1 VVAVRVLGPV
11 ALVTA
16 DGTPV
21 ELPSATQRRLLAL
34 LAVHA
39 GRPVRAELLSD
50 ELDLGAGALRKVV
63 SRLRS
68 VVGDALRTSATG
80 YQLDLDVDGVR
91 FAEVVLEREPS
102 PGRAERLAEA
112 LAWWHGDALDEFA
125 AETWAMADAAR
136 FETLRA
142 AAIEELAEHL
152 IATRSAA
159 EAIVL
164 LEPHAARHPLAE
176 PAHALLVRALAGA
189 GRHTDALRTAHRY
202 RTDLREVAGL
212 DPSSDFASIEQRL
225 TDGWD
230 GRRTDGPDHRGA
242 TPSVPATPM
251 VPRPATSRV
260 GPAAPL
266 DAVVADLAVHRV
278 VTLTGPGGV
287 GKTRTSLEAAAH
299 VAATFLDGVVVV
311 DLAPLTSDASVPDAV
326 AAALGAATRSGLTV
340 TASIVERLSGSRLL
354 LVLDNCEH
362 VVDGAAALV
371 RAVVA
376 GCTAVTVLTT
386 SREALGVRGE
396 RVVSVHPLAIDDAVE
411 LFAERAAVLGHEIAD
426 GDERAAVEAV
436 CRRLDGLPLAVEL
449 AAARVRSIAP
459 ADLLARLG
467 RRFEV
472 LGTARDGQYHQRTL
486 WATIDWSYQLLDDDE
501 RELFEQ
507 LSVFHGSFDL
517 DAVEQVCV
525 VAQVDPSSV
534 GALLAGL
541 VEQSMVVA
549 ERARGGMRYRLLET
563 LRQFAET
570 RLAERGGTDAAAQ
583 RHLGHYVA
591 AAEMAGRRWFS
602 REQVAADSWFA
613 DEWPNLRAAHTW
625 ALATGELA
633 LGERLLLATIAHSQ
647 SRMLGE
653 HGSWCMAAIAS
664 AERHADGPSAA
675 LLGWGAWWAMIGGD
689 QPRAI
694 EWSRRGRSFPADL
707 ADPGAAICRS
717 VLVFALWSTGN
728 KADATELVGELEST
742 LPLLPPW
749 EAYTGHRALFAY
761 SPPDAFRERASRIAE
776 ITEAIGSPSLVA
788 SARFYQGTAELSS
801 GDRADRATVFHR
813 EGIVLARST
822 GAELAECQNLQG
834 LLDAEVMLDAPTARS
849 VCVEALGRLYEL
861 RYWLYLWRVLDGAA
875 CLVARAGRMHEAGLL
890 LGHLDRVALPW
901 RTRPRSIT
909 RALVTEA
916 GVPDE
921 VLERGA
927 ALDRD
932 AAVELAL
939 TALR

>member
-1 VVAVRVLGPV
+1 MTDSVQLGRVSGASSPASASASPAAAASGPAPVVAVRVLGPV

-112 LAWWHGDALDEFA
+112 LTWWHGDALDEFA

-287 GKTRTSLEAAAH
+287 GKTRLALEIAAGLQSE
-299 VAATFLDGVVVV
+299 FPDGVFFV
-311 DLAPLTSDASVPDAV
+311 DLAPVNDY
-326 AAALGAATRSGLTV
+326 R
-340 TASIVERLSGSRLL
+340 
-354 LVLDNCEH
+354 
-362 VVDGAAALV
+362 
-371 RAVVA
+371 
-376 GCTAVTVLTT
+376 
-386 SREALGVRGE
+386 
-396 RVVSVHPLAIDDAVE
+396 
-411 LFAERAAVLGHEIAD
+411 
-426 GDERAAVEAV
+426 
-436 CRRLDGLPLAVEL
+436 
-449 AAARVRSIAP
+449 
-459 ADLLARLG
+459 
-467 RRFEV
+467 
-472 LGTARDGQYHQRTL
+472 
-486 WATIDWSYQLLDDDE
+486 
-501 RELFEQ
+501 
-507 LSVFHGSFDL
+507 
-517 DAVEQVCV
+517 QV
-525 VAQVDPSSV
+525 
-534 GALLAGL
+534 G
-541 VEQSMVVA
+541 
-549 ERARGGMRYRLLET
+549 
-563 LRQFAET
+563 
-570 RLAERGGTDAAAQ
+570 
-583 RHLGHYVA
+583 
-591 AAEMAGRRWFS
+591 
-602 REQVAADSWFA
+602 
-613 DEWPNLRAAHTW
+613 
-625 ALATGELA
+625 
-633 LGERLLLATIAHSQ
+633 
-647 SRMLGE
+647 
-653 HGSWCMAAIAS
+653 AAIALALVFLVIRPATS
-664 AERHADGPSAA
+664 TLQAA
-675 LLGWGAWWAMIGGD
+675 LAPPKTFCINGLPRVTMSSTPTRNSSRMCSLNTLRSRQAWG
-689 QPRAI
+689 PRAFTRTT
-694 EWSRRGRSFPADL
+694 SSKSDTNF
-707 ADPGAAICRS
+707 
-717 VLVFALWSTGN
+717 STTRN
-728 KADATELVGELEST
+728 
-742 LPLLPPW
+742 PL
-749 EAYTGHRALFAY
+749 H
-761 SPPDAFRERASRIAE
+761 
-776 ITEAIGSPSLVA
+776 
-788 SARFYQGTAELSS
+788 
-801 GDRADRATVFHR
+801 
-813 EGIVLARST
+813 
-822 GAELAECQNLQG
+822 
-834 LLDAEVMLDAPTARS
+834 
-849 VCVEALGRLYEL
+849 
-861 RYWLYLWRVLDGAA
+861 
-875 CLVARAGRMHEAGLL
+875 
-890 LGHLDRVALPW
+890 
-901 RTRPRSIT
+901 
-909 RALVTEA
+909 
-916 GVPDE
+916 
-921 VLERGA
+921 
-927 ALDRD
+927 
-932 AAVELAL
+932 
-939 TALR
+939 